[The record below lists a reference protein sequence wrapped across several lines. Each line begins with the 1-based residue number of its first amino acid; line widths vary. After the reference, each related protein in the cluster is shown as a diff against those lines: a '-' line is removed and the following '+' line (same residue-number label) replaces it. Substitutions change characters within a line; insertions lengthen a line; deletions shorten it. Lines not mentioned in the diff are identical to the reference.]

1 MYEKVNALDKRAIEE
16 LFLSEDILME
26 NAAMALE
33 RAVLQNASLGAK
45 VIILCGS
52 GDNGGD
58 GYALARRLAG
68 RFKTL
73 VFEMKPAKSPMCQLQ
88 KERAKKVG
96 VVIKTYEEKNEDL
109 ECDVLI
115 DCVVGSAF
123 KGELE
128 PFLDFESLSQ
138 KARFKIACD
147 IPSGI
152 DSKGRVD
159 KGAFK
164 ADTTI
169 SMGAIKSCLLSD
181 RAKDY
186 VGELKVGHLGV
197 FNRVYEI
204 PTDTFLLEK
213 SDLKLPLRDKKNAHK
228 GDYGHA
234 HVLLG
239 KHSGAGLLSALS
251 ALSFG
256 SGVVSIQALEG
267 EITSSNKPLEL
278 VFCENFPNFLSAFA
292 LGMGL
297 ESFPKDFNKWLE
309 LAPCVLDAGVFYHK
323 EVLQALEKEVV
334 LTPHPKEFLSL
345 LKLVG
350 INISMLELLDN
361 KLEIARD
368 FSQKYPKVVLLLKGA
383 NTLIAHQGRTFI
395 NTLGSVALAKAGSG
409 DVLAG
414 LILSLLS
421 QNYTPL
427 DAAINASLAHALAG
441 LEFKNNYALTPLD
454 LIEKIKRLQKDKN
467 GSFKALAAIAKH

>member
-1 MYEKVNALDKRAIEE
+1 MLSVYEKGNALDKRALEE
-16 LFLSEDILME
+16 WLLSEDVLME

-58 GYALARRLAG
+58 GYALARRLMG
-68 RFKTL
+68 RFKVL
-73 VFEMKPAKSPMCQLQ
+73 VFEMKLAKSPMCQLQ

-96 VVIKTYEEKNEDL
+96 VVIKAWEEKNEDL

-123 KGELE
+123 KGGLE

-159 KGAFK
+159 KRAFK

-181 RAKDY
+181 KAKDY
-186 VGELKVGHLGV
+186 IGELKVGHLGV
-197 FNRVYEI
+197 FNQIYEI

-239 KHSGAGLLSALS
+239 KHSGAGLLSAIS

-256 SGVVSIQALEG
+256 SGVVSIQALEC
-267 EITSSNKPLEL
+267 EITSNNKPLEL
-278 VFCENFPNFLSAFA
+278 VFCENFPNPLSAFA

-297 ESFPKDFNKWLE
+297 ENIPKDFKKWLE

-383 NTLIAHQGRTFI
+383 NTLIAHQGRVFI
-395 NTLGSVALAKAGSG
+395 NHLGSVALAKAGSG

-414 LILSLLS
+414 LIVSLLA
-421 QNYTPL
+421 QKYTPL

-454 LIEKIKRLQKDKN
+454 LIEKIKRL
-467 GSFKALAAIAKH
+467 

>member
-1 MYEKVNALDKRAIEE
+1 MLSVYEKVNALDKRALEE
-16 LFLSEDILME
+16 WLLSEDILME

-58 GYALARRLAG
+58 GYALARRLMG
-68 RFKTL
+68 RFRVL
-73 VFEMKPAKSPMCQLQ
+73 VFEMKLAKSPMCQLQ

-96 VVIKTYEEKNEDL
+96 VVIKAWEEKNEDL

-128 PFLDFESLSQ
+128 PSLNFESLSQ

-159 KGAFK
+159 KRAFK

-197 FNRVYEI
+197 FNQIYEI

-213 SDLKLPLRDKKNAHK
+213 SDLKLPLRDRKNAHK

-256 SGVVSIQALEG
+256 SGVVSVQALEC
-267 EITSSNKPLEL
+267 EITSNNKPLEL
-278 VFCENFPNFLSAFA
+278 VFCENFPKKLSAFA

-297 ESFPKDFNKWLE
+297 ENIPKDFKKWLG

-323 EVLQALEKEVV
+323 EILQALEKEAV

-345 LKLVG
+345 LKSVG

-395 NTLGSVALAKAGSG
+395 NNLGSVALAKAGSG

-414 LILSLLS
+414 LIVSLLS

-454 LIEKIKRLQKDKN
+454 LIEKIKRL
-467 GSFKALAAIAKH
+467 

>member
-1 MYEKVNALDKRAIEE
+1 MLSVYEKVNALDKRAIEE
-16 LFLSEDILME
+16 LFLSEDVLME

-33 RAVLQNASLGAK
+33 GAVLQNASLGAK

-58 GYALARRLAG
+58 GYALARRLVG

-73 VFEMKPAKSPMCQLQ
+73 VFEMKLAKSPMCQLQ
-88 KERAKKVG
+88 KERAKKAG
-96 VVIKTYEEKNEDL
+96 ATIKTYEENALNQDL

-115 DCVVGSAF
+115 DCVIGSHF
-123 KGELE
+123 KGKLE
-128 PFLDFESLSQ
+128 PFLNFESLSQ

-159 KGAFK
+159 KRAFK
-164 ADTTI
+164 ADMTI

-186 VGELKVGHLGV
+186 IGELEVGHLGV
-197 FNRVYEI
+197 FNPIYEI

-256 SGVVSIQALEG
+256 SGVVSVQALEC
-267 EITSSNKPLEL
+267 EITSNNKPLEL

-297 ESFPKDFNKWLE
+297 ENIPKDFKKWLE

-323 EVLQALEKEVV
+323 EVLQALEKEVI

-368 FSQKYPKVVLLLKGA
+368 FSQKYPNVVLLLKGA
-383 NTLIAHQGRTFI
+383 NTLIAHQGRIFI
-395 NTLGSVALAKAGSG
+395 NNLGSVALAKAGSG

-414 LILSLLS
+414 LIVSLLS

-427 DAAINASLAHALAG
+427 DAAINASLAHALAS

-454 LIEKIKRLQKDKN
+454 LIEKIKRL
-467 GSFKALAAIAKH
+467 

>member
-1 MYEKVNALDKRAIEE
+1 MLSVYEKVNALDKRAIEE
-16 LFLSEDILME
+16 LFLSEDVLME

-58 GYALARRLAG
+58 GYALARRLVG

-88 KERAKKVG
+88 KERAKKAG
-96 VVIKTYEEKNEDL
+96 VAIKTYEEKDKDL

-115 DCVVGSAF
+115 DCVVGSHF
-123 KGELE
+123 KGKLE
-128 PFLDFESLSQ
+128 PFLNFESLSQ
-138 KARFKIACD
+138 KAHFKIACD

-159 KGAFK
+159 KRAFK
-164 ADTTI
+164 AHMTI

-197 FNRVYEI
+197 FNQIYEI
-204 PTDTFLLEK
+204 PTETFLLEK

-234 HVLLG
+234 HILLG

-256 SGVVSIQALEG
+256 SGVVSVQALEC

-278 VFCENFPNFLSAFA
+278 VFCENFPNPLSAFA

-383 NTLIAHQGRTFI
+383 NTLIAHQGQVFI
-395 NTLGSVALAKAGSG
+395 NILGSVALAKAGSG

-427 DAAINASLAHALAG
+427 DAAINASLAHAMAS

-454 LIEKIKRLQKDKN
+454 LIEKIKRL
-467 GSFKALAAIAKH
+467 

>member
-1 MYEKVNALDKRAIEE
+1 MLSVYEKVDALDKRAIEE

-58 GYALARRLAG
+58 GYALARRLVG
-68 RFKTL
+68 RFRVL
-73 VFEMKPAKSPMCQLQ
+73 VFEMKLAKSPMCQLQ

-96 VVIKTYEEKNEDL
+96 VVIKAYEENALNQNL

-123 KGELE
+123 KGGLE
-128 PFLDFESLSQ
+128 PFLNFESLSQ

-159 KGAFK
+159 KRAFK

-197 FNRVYEI
+197 FNPIYEI

-213 SDLKLPLRDKKNAHK
+213 SDLKLPLRDRKNAHK

-256 SGVVSIQALEG
+256 SGVVSIQALEC
-267 EITSSNKPLEL
+267 EITSNNKPLEL
-278 VFCENFPNFLSAFA
+278 VFCENFPNLLSAFA

-297 ESFPKDFNKWLE
+297 ENIPKDFNKWLE

-323 EVLQALEKEVV
+323 EMLQALEKEVI

-427 DAAINASLAHALAG
+427 DAAINASLVHALAG

-454 LIEKIKRLQKDKN
+454 LIEKIKRL
-467 GSFKALAAIAKH
+467 

>member
-1 MYEKVNALDKRAIEE
+1 MLSVYEKVNALDKRAIEE
-16 LFLSEDILME
+16 WLLSEDILME

-33 RAVLQNASLGAK
+33 RAVLKNASLGAK

-58 GYALARRLAG
+58 GYALARRLVG

-73 VFEMKPAKSPMCQLQ
+73 VFEMKLAKSPMCQLQ

-96 VVIKTYEEKNEDL
+96 VAIKAWEEKNEDL
-109 ECDVLI
+109 ECDVLV

-128 PFLDFESLSQ
+128 PFLNFESLSQ

-159 KGAFK
+159 KRAFK

-197 FNRVYEI
+197 FNQVYEI
-204 PTDTFLLEK
+204 PTETFLLEK
-213 SDLKLPLRDKKNAHK
+213 SDLKLPLRDRKNAHK

-256 SGVVSIQALEG
+256 SGVVSVQALEC
-267 EITSSNKPLEL
+267 EITSNNKPLEL
-278 VFCENFPNFLSAFA
+278 VFCENFPKKLSAFA

-297 ESFPKDFNKWLE
+297 ENIPKDFKKWLG

-323 EVLQALEKEVV
+323 EILQALEKEVI

-395 NTLGSVALAKAGSG
+395 NNLGSVALAKAGSG

-414 LILSLLS
+414 LIVSLLS

-454 LIEKIKRLQKDKN
+454 LIEKIKRL
-467 GSFKALAAIAKH
+467 

>member
-1 MYEKVNALDKRAIEE
+1 MLSVYEKVNALDKRALEE
-16 LFLSEDILME
+16 WFLSEDILME

-73 VFEMKPAKSPMCQLQ
+73 VFEMKLAKSSMCQLQ

-96 VVIKTYEEKNEDL
+96 VVIKTWEEKNEDL

-159 KGAFK
+159 KRAFK

-197 FNRVYEI
+197 FNQTYEI

-213 SDLKLPLRDKKNAHK
+213 SDLKLPLRDRKNAHK

-256 SGVVSIQALEG
+256 SGVVSVQALEC

-278 VFCENFPNFLSAFA
+278 VFCENFPKKLSAFA

-297 ESFPKDFNKWLE
+297 ENIPKDFNRWLE

-323 EVLQALEKEVV
+323 EVLQALEKGVI

-345 LKLVG
+345 LKSVG

-395 NTLGSVALAKAGSG
+395 NNLGSVALAKAGSG

-414 LILSLLS
+414 LIVSLLS

-454 LIEKIKRLQKDKN
+454 LIEKIKRL
-467 GSFKALAAIAKH
+467 

>member
-1 MYEKVNALDKRAIEE
+1 MLSVYEKVNALDKRALEE
-16 LFLSEDILME
+16 FNLSEDILME

-73 VFEMKPAKSPMCQLQ
+73 VFEMKLAKSPMCQLQ

-96 VVIKTYEEKNEDL
+96 VVIKTWEEKNEDL

-115 DCVVGSAF
+115 DCVVGSNF

-128 PFLDFESLSQ
+128 PFLNFESLSQ

-159 KGAFK
+159 KRAFK
-164 ADTTI
+164 VHMTI

-186 VGELKVGHLGV
+186 IGELKVGHLGV
-197 FNRVYEI
+197 FNQIYEI

-234 HVLLG
+234 HILLG

-251 ALSFG
+251 ALNFG
-256 SGVVSIQALEG
+256 SGVVSVQALEC
-267 EITSSNKPLEL
+267 EITSNNKPLEL
-278 VFCENFPNFLSAFA
+278 VFCENFPNPLSAFA

-297 ESFPKDFNKWLE
+297 ESFPKDFNKWIE

-383 NTLIAHQGRTFI
+383 NTLIAHQGQVFI
-395 NTLGSVALAKAGSG
+395 NILGSVALAKAGSG

-427 DAAINASLAHALAG
+427 DAAINASLAHAIASLG
-441 LEFKNNYALTPLD
+441 FKNNYALTPLD
-454 LIEKIKRLQKDKN
+454 LIEKIKRL
-467 GSFKALAAIAKH
+467 

>member
-1 MYEKVNALDKRAIEE
+1 MLSVYEKVKALDKRALEE
-16 LFLSEDILME
+16 FNLSEDILME

-33 RAVLQNASLGAK
+33 RAVLQNDSLGAK

-96 VVIKTYEEKNEDL
+96 VVIKAWEEKNEDL

-115 DCVVGSAF
+115 DCVVGSNF

-128 PFLDFESLSQ
+128 PFLNFESLSQ

-159 KGAFK
+159 KRAFK
-164 ADTTI
+164 ADMTI

-186 VGELKVGHLGV
+186 IGELKVGHLGV
-197 FNRVYEI
+197 FNQIYEI

-234 HVLLG
+234 HILLG

-256 SGVVSIQALEG
+256 SGVVSVQALEC

-278 VFCENFPNFLSAFA
+278 VFCENFPNPLSSFA

-297 ESFPKDFNKWLE
+297 EGFPKDFNKWLE

-383 NTLIAHQGRTFI
+383 NTLIAHQGQVFI
-395 NTLGSVALAKAGSG
+395 NILGSVALAKAGSG

-421 QNYTPL
+421 QHYTLL
-427 DAAINASLAHALAG
+427 DAAINASLAHAIAS
-441 LEFKNNYALTPLD
+441 LELKNNYALTPLD
-454 LIEKIKRLQKDKN
+454 LIEKIKRL
-467 GSFKALAAIAKH
+467 

>member
-1 MYEKVNALDKRAIEE
+1 MLSVYEKVNALDKRAIGE

-96 VVIKTYEEKNEDL
+96 VVIKTWGEKNEDL

-115 DCVVGSAF
+115 DCVVGSNF

-128 PFLDFESLSQ
+128 PSLNFESLSQ

-164 ADTTI
+164 AHMTI

-186 VGELKVGHLGV
+186 IGELKVGHLGV
-197 FNRVYEI
+197 FNQIYEI

-234 HVLLG
+234 HILLG

-256 SGVVSIQALEG
+256 SGVVSVQALEC

-278 VFCENFPNFLSAFA
+278 VFCENFPNSLSAFA

-297 ESFPKDFNKWLE
+297 EGFPKDFNKWLE

-383 NTLIAHQGRTFI
+383 NTLIAHQGQILI
-395 NTLGSVALAKAGSG
+395 NILGSVALAKAGSG

-427 DAAINASLAHALAG
+427 DAAINASLAHALAS

-454 LIEKIKRLQKDKN
+454 LIEKIKRL
-467 GSFKALAAIAKH
+467 

>member
-1 MYEKVNALDKRAIEE
+1 MLSVYEKGNALDKRALEE

-68 RFKTL
+68 RFKVL
-73 VFEMKPAKSPMCQLQ
+73 VFEIKLAKSPMCQLQ

-96 VVIKTYEEKNEDL
+96 VVIKAWEEKNEDL

-159 KGAFK
+159 KRAFK
-164 ADTTI
+164 ADLTI

-181 RAKDY
+181 KAKDY
-186 VGELKVGHLGV
+186 IGELKVGHLGV
-197 FNRVYEI
+197 FNPIYEI

-213 SDLKLPLRDKKNAHK
+213 SDLKLPLRDRKNAHK

-256 SGVVSIQALEG
+256 SGVVSIQALEC
-267 EITSSNKPLEL
+267 EITSNNKPLEL
-278 VFCENFPNFLSAFA
+278 VFCENFPKKISAFA

-297 ESFPKDFNKWLE
+297 ENIPKDFKKWLE

-323 EVLQALEKEVV
+323 EVLQALEKEVI

-345 LKLVG
+345 LKSVG

-383 NTLIAHQGRTFI
+383 NTLIAHQGRIFI
-395 NTLGSVALAKAGSG
+395 NNLGSVALAKAGSG

-414 LILSLLS
+414 LIVSLLS

-441 LEFKNNYALTPLD
+441 LEFKNNYALVPLD
-454 LIEKIKRLQKDKN
+454 LIEKIKRL
-467 GSFKALAAIAKH
+467 

>member
-1 MYEKVNALDKRAIEE
+1 MLSAYEKVDALDKRAIEE

-68 RFKTL
+68 RFRVL
-73 VFEMKPAKSPMCQLQ
+73 VFEMKLAKSPMCQLQ

-96 VVIKTYEEKNEDL
+96 VVIKAWEEKNEDL

-123 KGELE
+123 KGGLE

-159 KGAFK
+159 KGAFR
-164 ADTTI
+164 ADATI

-197 FNRVYEI
+197 FNQIYEI

-213 SDLKLPLRDKKNAHK
+213 SDLKLPLRDRKNAHK

-256 SGVVSIQALEG
+256 SGVVSVQALEC

-278 VFCENFPNFLSAFA
+278 VFCENFPKKLSAFA

-297 ESFPKDFNKWLE
+297 ENIPKDFKKWLG

-323 EVLQALEKEVV
+323 EVLQALEKEVI

-345 LKLVG
+345 LKSVG

-395 NTLGSVALAKAGSG
+395 NNLGSVALAKAGSG

-414 LILSLLS
+414 LIVSLLS

-454 LIEKIKRLQKDKN
+454 LIEKIKRL
-467 GSFKALAAIAKH
+467 

>member
-1 MYEKVNALDKRAIEE
+1 MLSVYEKVNALDKRAIEE

-33 RAVLQNASLGAK
+33 RAVLQNASLDAK

-58 GYALARRLAG
+58 GYALARRLVG

-73 VFEMKPAKSPMCQLQ
+73 VFEMKLAKSPMCQLQ
-88 KERAKKVG
+88 KERAKKAG
-96 VVIKTYEEKNEDL
+96 VTIKTYEENALNQNL
-109 ECDVLI
+109 ECDVLV

-128 PFLDFESLSQ
+128 PFLNFESLSQ

-164 ADTTI
+164 ADMTI

-186 VGELKVGHLGV
+186 VGELEVGHLGV
-197 FNRVYEI
+197 FHQVYEI

-213 SDLKLPLRDKKNAHK
+213 SDLKLPLRDRKNAHK

-239 KHSGAGLLSALS
+239 KHSGAGLLSAIS

-256 SGVVSIQALEG
+256 SGVVSVQALEC
-267 EITSSNKPLEL
+267 EITSNNKPLEL
-278 VFCENFPNFLSAFA
+278 VFCENFPKKLSAFA

-297 ESFPKDFNKWLE
+297 ENIPKDFNKWLG

-345 LKLVG
+345 LKSVG

-427 DAAINASLAHALAG
+427 DAAINASLAHTLAG

-454 LIEKIKRLQKDKN
+454 LIEKIKRL
-467 GSFKALAAIAKH
+467 

>member
-1 MYEKVNALDKRAIEE
+1 MLSVYEKVNALDKRALEE
-16 LFLSEDILME
+16 FNLSEDILME

-33 RAVLQNASLGAK
+33 KAVLQNASLGAK

-58 GYALARRLAG
+58 GYALARRLVG

-96 VVIKTYEEKNEDL
+96 VVIKAWEEKNEDL
-109 ECDVLI
+109 ECDALI
-115 DCVVGSAF
+115 DCVIGSDF
-123 KGELE
+123 KGALE
-128 PFLDFESLSQ
+128 PFLNFESLSQ

-164 ADTTI
+164 ADLTI

-186 VGELKVGHLGV
+186 IGELKVGHLGV
-197 FNRVYEI
+197 FNPIYEI

-234 HVLLG
+234 HILLG

-256 SGVVSIQALEG
+256 SGVVSVQALEC
-267 EITSSNKPLEL
+267 EITSNNKPLEL

-297 ESFPKDFNKWLE
+297 ENIPKDFNKWLE

-323 EVLQALEKEVV
+323 EVLQALEKEVI

-345 LKLVG
+345 LKSVG

-383 NTLIAHQGRTFI
+383 NTLIAHQGRVFI
-395 NTLGSVALAKAGSG
+395 NNLGSVALAKAGSG

-454 LIEKIKRLQKDKN
+454 LIEKIKRL
-467 GSFKALAAIAKH
+467 

>member
-1 MYEKVNALDKRAIEE
+1 MLSVYEKVDALDKRAIEE
-16 LFLSEDILME
+16 LFLSEDVLME

-58 GYALARRLAG
+58 GYALARRLMG

-73 VFEMKPAKSPMCQLQ
+73 VFEMKLAKSPMCRLQ
-88 KERAKKVG
+88 KERAKKAG
-96 VVIKTYEEKNEDL
+96 VVIKAYEENALNQNL

-115 DCVVGSAF
+115 DCVIGSHF
-123 KGELE
+123 KGGLE
-128 PFLDFESLSQ
+128 PFLNFESLSQ

-164 ADTTI
+164 ADLTI

-197 FNRVYEI
+197 FNPIYEI

-213 SDLKLPLRDKKNAHK
+213 SDLKLPLRDRKNAHK

-234 HVLLG
+234 HILLG
-239 KHSGAGLLSALS
+239 KHSGAGLLSAIS

-256 SGVVSIQALEG
+256 SGVVSVQALEC
-267 EITSSNKPLEL
+267 EITSNNKPLEL
-278 VFCENFPNFLSAFA
+278 VFCENFPKKLNAFA

-297 ESFPKDFNKWLE
+297 ENIPKDFNEWLE

-323 EVLQALEKEVV
+323 EVLQALEKEAV

-368 FSQKYPKVVLLLKGA
+368 FSQKYPNVVLLLKGA

-395 NTLGSVALAKAGSG
+395 NILGSVALAKAGSG

-454 LIEKIKRLQKDKN
+454 LIEKIKRL
-467 GSFKALAAIAKH
+467 

>member
-1 MYEKVNALDKRAIEE
+1 MLSVYEKVDALDKRAIEE
-16 LFLSEDILME
+16 WLLSEDILME

-58 GYALARRLAG
+58 GYALARRLMG

-73 VFEMKPAKSPMCQLQ
+73 VFEMKLAKSPMCQLQ

-96 VVIKTYEEKNEDL
+96 VVIKTWEDNHKDL

-123 KGELE
+123 KGGLE

-159 KGAFK
+159 KRAFK

-181 RAKDY
+181 KAKDY

-197 FNRVYEI
+197 FNPIYEI

-228 GDYGHA
+228 GDYGHV

-256 SGVVSIQALEG
+256 SGVVSVQALEC
-267 EITSSNKPLEL
+267 EITSNNKPLEL
-278 VFCENFPNFLSAFA
+278 VFCENFPNLLSAFA

-297 ESFPKDFNKWLE
+297 ENIPKDFNKWLE

-383 NTLIAHQGRTFI
+383 NTLIAHQGRVFI
-395 NTLGSVALAKAGSG
+395 NNLGSVALAKAGSG

-414 LILSLLS
+414 LIVSLLS

-454 LIEKIKRLQKDKN
+454 LIEKIKRL
-467 GSFKALAAIAKH
+467 

>member
-1 MYEKVNALDKRAIEE
+1 MLSVYEKVDALDKRALEE
-16 LFLSEDILME
+16 WLLSEDILME

-33 RAVLQNASLGAK
+33 RAVLKNASLGAK

-58 GYALARRLAG
+58 GYALARRLIG
-68 RFKTL
+68 RFRVL
-73 VFEMKPAKSPMCQLQ
+73 VFEMKLAKSPMCQLQ

-96 VVIKTYEEKNEDL
+96 VVIKTWEDNHEYL
-109 ECDVLI
+109 ECDVLV

-159 KGAFK
+159 KRAFK
-164 ADTTI
+164 ADMTI
-169 SMGAIKSCLLSD
+169 SMGTIKSCLLSD

-197 FNRVYEI
+197 FNPIYEI

-239 KHSGAGLLSALS
+239 KHSGAGLLSAIS

-256 SGVVSIQALEG
+256 SGVVSVQALEC
-267 EITSSNKPLEL
+267 EITSNNKPLEL
-278 VFCENFPNFLSAFA
+278 VFCENFPNPLSAFA

-297 ESFPKDFNKWLE
+297 ENIPKDFNRWLE

-323 EVLQALEKEVV
+323 EVLQALEKEVI

-383 NTLIAHQGRTFI
+383 NTLIAHQGRIFI

-414 LILSLLS
+414 LIVSLLS

-454 LIEKIKRLQKDKN
+454 LIEKIKRL
-467 GSFKALAAIAKH
+467 

>member
-1 MYEKVNALDKRAIEE
+1 MLSVYEKVKALDKRALEK
-16 LFLSEDILME
+16 FNLSEDILME

-58 GYALARRLAG
+58 GYALARRLVG

-96 VVIKTYEEKNEDL
+96 VVIKAWEEKNEDL

-115 DCVVGSAF
+115 DCVVGSNF

-128 PFLDFESLSQ
+128 PFLNFESLSQ

-164 ADTTI
+164 AHMTI
-169 SMGAIKSCLLSD
+169 SMGVIKSCLLSD

-186 VGELKVGHLGV
+186 IGELKVGHLGV
-197 FNRVYEI
+197 FNQIYEI

-234 HVLLG
+234 HILLG

-256 SGVVSIQALEG
+256 SGVVSVQALEC

-278 VFCENFPNFLSAFA
+278 VFCENFPNPLSAFA

-297 ESFPKDFNKWLE
+297 EGFPKGFNKWLE

-383 NTLIAHQGRTFI
+383 NTLIAHQGQVFI
-395 NTLGSVALAKAGSG
+395 NILGSVALAKAGSG

-427 DAAINASLAHALAG
+427 DAAINASLVHAMAS

-454 LIEKIKRLQKDKN
+454 LIEKIKRL
-467 GSFKALAAIAKH
+467 

>member
-1 MYEKVNALDKRAIEE
+1 MLSVYEKVNALDKRALEK
-16 LFLSEDILME
+16 FNLSEDILME

-58 GYALARRLAG
+58 GYALARRLVG
-68 RFKTL
+68 HFKTL

-96 VVIKTYEEKNEDL
+96 VVIKAWEEKNEDL
-109 ECDVLI
+109 ECDALI
-115 DCVVGSAF
+115 DCVVGSNF

-128 PFLDFESLSQ
+128 PFLNFESLSQ
-138 KARFKIACD
+138 KACFKIACD

-164 ADTTI
+164 AHMTI

-197 FNRVYEI
+197 FNQIYEI

-234 HVLLG
+234 HILLG

-251 ALSFG
+251 ALNFG
-256 SGVVSIQALEG
+256 SGVVSVQALEC

-278 VFCENFPNFLSAFA
+278 VFCENFPNPLSAFA

-297 ESFPKDFNKWLE
+297 EGFPKDFNKWLE

-368 FSQKYPKVVLLLKGA
+368 FSQKHPKVVLLLKGA
-383 NTLIAHQGRTFI
+383 NTLIAHQGQVFI
-395 NTLGSVALAKAGSG
+395 NILGSVALAKAGSG

-427 DAAINASLAHALAG
+427 DAAINASLAHALAS

-454 LIEKIKRLQKDKN
+454 LIEKIKRL
-467 GSFKALAAIAKH
+467 

>member
-1 MYEKVNALDKRAIEE
+1 MLSVYEKVNALDKRAIEE

-58 GYALARRLAG
+58 GYALARRLVG
-68 RFKTL
+68 CFKTL
-73 VFEMKPAKSPMCQLQ
+73 VFEMKRAKSPMCQLQ
-88 KERAKKVG
+88 KERAKKAG
-96 VVIKTYEEKNEDL
+96 VVIKTYKENALNQNL

-115 DCVVGSAF
+115 DCVIGSHF
-123 KGELE
+123 KGKLE
-128 PFLDFESLSQ
+128 PFLNFESLSQ

-164 ADTTI
+164 ADLTI
-169 SMGAIKSCLLSD
+169 SMGAVKSCLLSD

-186 VGELKVGHLGV
+186 IGELKVGHLGV
-197 FNRVYEI
+197 FNQTYEI

-234 HVLLG
+234 HILLG

-256 SGVVSIQALEG
+256 SGVVSVQALEC
-267 EITSSNKPLEL
+267 EITSNNKPLEL

-297 ESFPKDFNKWLE
+297 ENIPKDFNKWLE

-323 EVLQALEKEVV
+323 EVLQALEKEAV

-383 NTLIAHQGRTFI
+383 NTLIAHQGQVFI
-395 NTLGSVALAKAGSG
+395 NILGSVALAKAGSG

-427 DAAINASLAHALAG
+427 DAAINASLAHALAS

-454 LIEKIKRLQKDKN
+454 LIEKIKRL
-467 GSFKALAAIAKH
+467 

>member
-1 MYEKVNALDKRAIEE
+1 MYEKVNALDKRVLEE
-16 LFLSEDILME
+16 WLLSEDILME

-58 GYALARRLAG
+58 GYALARRLTG
-68 RFKTL
+68 RFKVL
-73 VFEMKPAKSPMCQLQ
+73 VFEMKLAKSPMCQLQ

-96 VVIKTYEEKNEDL
+96 VVIKAWEDNHKDL

-159 KGAFK
+159 KRAFK
-164 ADTTI
+164 ADMTI

-181 RAKDY
+181 KAKDY
-186 VGELKVGHLGV
+186 IGELKVGHLGV
-197 FNRVYEI
+197 FNQIYEI

-213 SDLKLPLRDKKNAHK
+213 SDLKLPLRDRKNAHK

-256 SGVVSIQALEG
+256 SGVVSIQALEC
-267 EITSSNKPLEL
+267 EITSNNKPLEL
-278 VFCENFPNFLSAFA
+278 VFCENFPKKLSAFA

-297 ESFPKDFNKWLE
+297 EGLPKDFKKWLG

-323 EVLQALEKEVV
+323 EVLQALEKEVI

-345 LKLVG
+345 LKSVG

-383 NTLIAHQGRTFI
+383 NTLIAHQGRVFI
-395 NTLGSVALAKAGSG
+395 NNLGSVALAKAGSG

-414 LILSLLS
+414 LIVSLLA
-421 QNYTPL
+421 QKYTPL

-441 LEFKNNYALTPLD
+441 LESKNNYALTPLD
-454 LIEKIKRLQKDKN
+454 LIEKIKRL
-467 GSFKALAAIAKH
+467 

>member
-1 MYEKVNALDKRAIEE
+1 MLSVYEKVNALDKRALEE
-16 LFLSEDILME
+16 WLLSEDVLME

-33 RAVLQNASLGAK
+33 RAVLKNASLGAK

-58 GYALARRLAG
+58 GYALARRLVG

-73 VFEMKPAKSPMCQLQ
+73 VFEMKLAKSPMCQLQ
-88 KERAKKVG
+88 KERAEKVG
-96 VVIKTYEEKNEDL
+96 VVIKAWEEKNEYL

-159 KGAFK
+159 KRAFK

-186 VGELKVGHLGV
+186 IGELKVGHLGV
-197 FNRVYEI
+197 FNQIYEI

-213 SDLKLPLRDKKNAHK
+213 SDLKLPLRDRKNAHK

-239 KHSGAGLLSALS
+239 KHSGAGLLSAIS

-256 SGVVSIQALEG
+256 SGVVSVQALEC

-278 VFCENFPNFLSAFA
+278 VFCENFPKKLSAFA

-297 ESFPKDFNKWLE
+297 EGLPKDFKKWLG

-345 LKLVG
+345 LELVG

-383 NTLIAHQGRTFI
+383 NTLIAHQGRVFI
-395 NTLGSVALAKAGSG
+395 NNLGSVALAKAGSG

-414 LILSLLS
+414 LIVSLLS

-427 DAAINASLAHALAG
+427 DAAINASLAHAIAG

-454 LIEKIKRLQKDKN
+454 LIEKIKRL
-467 GSFKALAAIAKH
+467 

>member
-1 MYEKVNALDKRAIEE
+1 MLSVYEKVNALDKRALEK
-16 LFLSEDILME
+16 FNLSEDILME

-96 VVIKTYEEKNEDL
+96 VAIKAWEEKIKDL
-109 ECDVLI
+109 ECDALI
-115 DCVVGSAF
+115 DCVVGSNF

-128 PFLDFESLSQ
+128 PFLNFESLSQ

-152 DSKGRVD
+152 NSKGRVD
-159 KGAFK
+159 KRAFK
-164 ADTTI
+164 ADMTI

-186 VGELKVGHLGV
+186 IGELKVGHLGV
-197 FNRVYEI
+197 FNQTYEI

-234 HVLLG
+234 HILLG

-251 ALSFG
+251 ALNFG
-256 SGVVSIQALEG
+256 SGVVSVQALEC

-278 VFCENFPNFLSAFA
+278 VFCENFPNPLSAFA

-297 ESFPKDFNKWLE
+297 ENIPKDFNKWLE

-383 NTLIAHQGRTFI
+383 NTLIAHQGQVFI
-395 NTLGSVALAKAGSG
+395 NILGSVALAKAGSG

-421 QNYTPL
+421 QHYTPL
-427 DAAINASLAHALAG
+427 DAAINASLAHALAS
-441 LEFKNNYALTPLD
+441 LEFKNNYALAPLD
-454 LIEKIKRLQKDKN
+454 LIEKIKRL
-467 GSFKALAAIAKH
+467 

>member
-1 MYEKVNALDKRAIEE
+1 MLSVYEKVNALDKRAIEE

-58 GYALARRLAG
+58 GYALARRLMG

-73 VFEMKPAKSPMCQLQ
+73 VFEMKLAKSPMCQLQ

-96 VVIKTYEEKNEDL
+96 VVIKAWEEKNEDL

-123 KGELE
+123 KGGLE

-159 KGAFK
+159 KRAFK
-164 ADTTI
+164 ADMTI

-197 FNRVYEI
+197 FNQIYEI

-213 SDLKLPLRDKKNAHK
+213 SDLKLPLRDRKNAHK

-256 SGVVSIQALEG
+256 SGVVSVQALEC
-267 EITSSNKPLEL
+267 EITSNNKPLEL

-297 ESFPKDFNKWLE
+297 ENIPKDFKKWLE

-383 NTLIAHQGRTFI
+383 NTLIAHQGRIFI

-427 DAAINASLAHALAG
+427 DAAINASLAHALAS

-454 LIEKIKRLQKDKN
+454 LIEKIKRL
-467 GSFKALAAIAKH
+467 

>member
-33 RAVLQNASLGAK
+33 RAVLQNASLGDK

-58 GYALARRLAG
+58 GYALARRLVG

-73 VFEMKPAKSPMCQLQ
+73 VFEMKLAKSPMCQLQ

-96 VVIKTYEEKNEDL
+96 VVIKTWEEKNEDL
-109 ECDVLI
+109 ECDVLV

-128 PFLDFESLSQ
+128 PFLNFESLSQ

-159 KGAFK
+159 KRAFK

-186 VGELKVGHLGV
+186 VGELKVGYLGV
-197 FNRVYEI
+197 FNQTYEI
-204 PTDTFLLEK
+204 PTETFLLEK

-256 SGVVSIQALEG
+256 SGVVSVQALEC
-267 EITSSNKPLEL
+267 EITSNNKPLEL
-278 VFCENFPNFLSAFA
+278 VFCENFPNLLSAFA

-297 ESFPKDFNKWLE
+297 ENIPKDFNKWLE

-323 EVLQALEKEVV
+323 EILQALEKEVI

-414 LILSLLS
+414 LIVSLLS

-454 LIEKIKRLQKDKN
+454 LIEKIKRL
-467 GSFKALAAIAKH
+467 

>member
-1 MYEKVNALDKRAIEE
+1 MLSVYEKGNALDKRALEE
-16 LFLSEDILME
+16 WLLSEDILME

-45 VIILCGS
+45 VIILCGG

-58 GYALARRLAG
+58 GYALARRLMG
-68 RFKTL
+68 RFRVL
-73 VFEMKPAKSPMCQLQ
+73 VFEMKLAKSPMCQLQ

-96 VVIKTYEEKNEDL
+96 VVIKTWEEKNEDL

-115 DCVVGSAF
+115 DCVVGSNF

-128 PFLDFESLSQ
+128 PFLNFESLSQ

-159 KGAFK
+159 KRAFK
-164 ADTTI
+164 ADMTI

-197 FNRVYEI
+197 FHPIYEI

-256 SGVVSIQALEG
+256 SGVVSVQALEC
-267 EITSSNKPLEL
+267 EITSNNKPLEL
-278 VFCENFPNFLSAFA
+278 VFCENFPKKLSAFA

-297 ESFPKDFNKWLE
+297 ENIPKDFNEWLE

-323 EVLQALEKEVV
+323 EVLQALEKEVI

-345 LKLVG
+345 LKSVG

-383 NTLIAHQGRTFI
+383 NTLIAHQGRVFI
-395 NTLGSVALAKAGSG
+395 NNLGSVALAKAGSG

-414 LILSLLS
+414 LIVSLLA

-441 LEFKNNYALTPLD
+441 LEFKNHYALTPLD
-454 LIEKIKRLQKDKN
+454 LIEKIKRL
-467 GSFKALAAIAKH
+467 

>member
-1 MYEKVNALDKRAIEE
+1 MLSVYEKVNALDKRAIEE
-16 LFLSEDILME
+16 WFLSEDVLME

-58 GYALARRLAG
+58 GYALARRLVG

-73 VFEMKPAKSPMCQLQ
+73 VFEMKRAKSPMCQLQ

-96 VVIKTYEEKNEDL
+96 VVIKTWEEKNEDL

-123 KGELE
+123 KGGLD
-128 PFLDFESLSQ
+128 PFLNFESLSQ

-159 KGAFK
+159 KRAFK
-164 ADTTI
+164 ADMTI

-186 VGELKVGHLGV
+186 IGELKVGHLGV
-197 FNRVYEI
+197 FNQTYEI

-256 SGVVSIQALEG
+256 SGVVSVQALEC
-267 EITSSNKPLEL
+267 EITSNNKPLEL

-297 ESFPKDFNKWLE
+297 ENIPKDFNKWLE

-323 EVLQALEKEVV
+323 EVLQALEKEVI

-383 NTLIAHQGRTFI
+383 NTLIAHQGRIFI

-454 LIEKIKRLQKDKN
+454 LIEKIKRL
-467 GSFKALAAIAKH
+467 

>member
-1 MYEKVNALDKRAIEE
+1 MLSVYEKVNALDKRALEK
-16 LFLSEDILME
+16 FNLSEDILME

-33 RAVLQNASLGAK
+33 KAVLQNASLGAK

-58 GYALARRLAG
+58 GYALARRLVG
-68 RFKTL
+68 HFKTL

-96 VVIKTYEEKNEDL
+96 VVIKTWEEKNEDL

-115 DCVVGSAF
+115 DCVVGSNF
-123 KGELE
+123 KSELE
-128 PFLDFESLSQ
+128 PFLNFESLSQ

-152 DSKGRVD
+152 DSKGMVD

-164 ADTTI
+164 ADMTI

-186 VGELKVGHLGV
+186 IGELKVGHLGV
-197 FNRVYEI
+197 FNQIYEI

-228 GDYGHA
+228 GNYGHA
-234 HVLLG
+234 HILLG

-251 ALSFG
+251 ALNFG
-256 SGVVSIQALEG
+256 SGVVSVQALEC

-278 VFCENFPNFLSAFA
+278 VFCENFPNPLSAFA

-297 ESFPKDFNKWLE
+297 EGFPKDFNKWLE

-323 EVLQALEKEVV
+323 EILQALDKEVV

-383 NTLIAHQGRTFI
+383 NTLIAHQGQVFI
-395 NTLGSVALAKAGSG
+395 NILGSVALAKAGSG

-427 DAAINASLAHALAG
+427 DAAINASLAHAIAS

-454 LIEKIKRLQKDKN
+454 LIEKIKRL
-467 GSFKALAAIAKH
+467 

>member
-1 MYEKVNALDKRAIEE
+1 MLSVYEKVNALDKRALEE

-58 GYALARRLAG
+58 GYALARRLVG

-73 VFEMKPAKSPMCQLQ
+73 VFEMKLAKSPMCQLQ

-96 VVIKTYEEKNEDL
+96 VVIKTWEDNHKDL

-123 KGELE
+123 KGGLE

-159 KGAFK
+159 KRAFK

-181 RAKDY
+181 KAKDY

-197 FNRVYEI
+197 FNQIYEI
-204 PTDTFLLEK
+204 PTDIFLLEK

-239 KHSGAGLLSALS
+239 KHSGAGLLSAIS

-256 SGVVSIQALEG
+256 SGVVSVQALEC
-267 EITSSNKPLEL
+267 EITSNNKPLEL
-278 VFCENFPNFLSAFA
+278 VFCENFPNPLSAFA

-297 ESFPKDFNKWLE
+297 ENIPKDFNKWLG

-323 EVLQALEKEVV
+323 EVLQALEKEVI

-383 NTLIAHQGRTFI
+383 NTLIAHQGRVFI
-395 NTLGSVALAKAGSG
+395 NNLGSVALAKAGSG

-421 QNYTPL
+421 QSYTPL
-427 DAAINASLAHALAG
+427 DAAINASLAHALAS

-454 LIEKIKRLQKDKN
+454 LIEKIKL
-467 GSFKALAAIAKH
+467 L

>member
-1 MYEKVNALDKRAIEE
+1 MLSVYEKVNALDKKALEE
-16 LFLSEDILME
+16 WLLSEDILME

-58 GYALARRLAG
+58 GYALARRLVG
-68 RFKTL
+68 RFKVL
-73 VFEMKPAKSPMCQLQ
+73 VFEMKLAKSPMCQLQ

-96 VVIKTYEEKNEDL
+96 VAIKAWEEKNKDL

-128 PFLDFESLSQ
+128 PFLNFESLSQ

-159 KGAFK
+159 KRAFK

-197 FNRVYEI
+197 FHQIYEI

-213 SDLKLPLRDKKNAHK
+213 SDLKLPLRDRKNAHK

-256 SGVVSIQALEG
+256 SGVVSVQALEC
-267 EITSSNKPLEL
+267 EITSNNKPLEL
-278 VFCENFPNFLSAFA
+278 VFCENFPKKLSAFA

-297 ESFPKDFNKWLE
+297 ENIPKDFKKWLE

-323 EVLQALEKEVV
+323 EVLQALEKEVI

-345 LKLVG
+345 LKSVG
-350 INISMLELLDN
+350 FNISMLELLDN

-383 NTLIAHQGRTFI
+383 NTLIAHQGRVFI
-395 NTLGSVALAKAGSG
+395 NNLGSVALAKAGSG

-414 LILSLLS
+414 LIVSLLS

-454 LIEKIKRLQKDKN
+454 LIEKIKRL
-467 GSFKALAAIAKH
+467 

>member
-1 MYEKVNALDKRAIEE
+1 MLSVYEKVNALDKRALEK
-16 LFLSEDILME
+16 FNLSEDILME

-96 VVIKTYEEKNEDL
+96 VVIKAWEEKNEDL

-115 DCVVGSAF
+115 DCVVGSNF

-128 PFLDFESLSQ
+128 PFLNFESLSQ
-138 KARFKIACD
+138 KAHFKIACD

-164 ADTTI
+164 ADLTI

-186 VGELKVGHLGV
+186 IGELKVGHLGV
-197 FNRVYEI
+197 FHQIYEI
-204 PTDTFLLEK
+204 PTNTFLLEK
-213 SDLKLPLRDKKNAHK
+213 SDLKLPLRDRKNAHK

-256 SGVVSIQALEG
+256 SGVVSIQALEC
-267 EITSSNKPLEL
+267 EITSNNKPLEL

-297 ESFPKDFNKWLE
+297 ENIPKDFNKWLG

-323 EVLQALEKEVV
+323 EVLQALEKEVI

-383 NTLIAHQGRTFI
+383 NTLIAHQGQVFI
-395 NTLGSVALAKAGSG
+395 NILGSVALAKAGSG

-421 QNYTPL
+421 QHYTPL
-427 DAAINASLAHALAG
+427 DAAINASLAHAIAS

-454 LIEKIKRLQKDKN
+454 LIEKIKRL
-467 GSFKALAAIAKH
+467 

>member
-1 MYEKVNALDKRAIEE
+1 MLSVYEKVDALDKRALEE

-58 GYALARRLAG
+58 GYALARRLVG

-73 VFEMKPAKSPMCQLQ
+73 VFEMKLAKSPMCQLQ
-88 KERAKKVG
+88 KERAKKAG
-96 VVIKTYEEKNEDL
+96 VTIKTYEENALNQNL

-115 DCVVGSAF
+115 DCVIGSAF

-128 PFLDFESLSQ
+128 PFLNFESLSQ

-159 KGAFK
+159 KRAFK
-164 ADTTI
+164 ADMTI

-197 FNRVYEI
+197 FNPIYEI
-204 PTDTFLLEK
+204 PTETFLLEK
-213 SDLKLPLRDKKNAHK
+213 SDLKLPLRDRKNAHK

-256 SGVVSIQALEG
+256 SGVVSIQALEC
-267 EITSSNKPLEL
+267 EITSNNKPLEL

-297 ESFPKDFNKWLE
+297 ENIPKDFKKWLG

-323 EVLQALEKEVV
+323 EVLQALEKEAV

-383 NTLIAHQGRTFI
+383 NTLIAHQGRVFI
-395 NTLGSVALAKAGSG
+395 NNLGSVALAKAGSG

-414 LILSLLS
+414 LIVSLLS

-427 DAAINASLAHALAG
+427 DAAINASLVHALAS

-454 LIEKIKRLQKDKN
+454 LIEKIKRL
-467 GSFKALAAIAKH
+467 

>member
-1 MYEKVNALDKRAIEE
+1 MLSVYEKGNALDKRALEE
-16 LFLSEDILME
+16 WLLSEDILME

-58 GYALARRLAG
+58 GYALARRLMG
-68 RFKTL
+68 RFKVL
-73 VFEMKPAKSPMCQLQ
+73 VFEMKLAKSPMCQLQ

-96 VVIKTYEEKNEDL
+96 VVIKTWEDNHKDL

-159 KGAFK
+159 KRAFK
-164 ADTTI
+164 ADMTI

-181 RAKDY
+181 KAKDY
-186 VGELKVGHLGV
+186 IGELKVGHLGV
-197 FNRVYEI
+197 FNQIYEI

-213 SDLKLPLRDKKNAHK
+213 SDLKLPLRDRKNAHK

-256 SGVVSIQALEG
+256 SGVVSIQALEC
-267 EITSSNKPLEL
+267 EITSNNKSLEL
-278 VFCENFPNFLSAFA
+278 VFCENFPKKLSAFA

-297 ESFPKDFNKWLE
+297 ENIPKDFKKWLG

-323 EVLQALEKEVV
+323 EALQALEKEVI

-345 LKLVG
+345 LKSVG

-383 NTLIAHQGRTFI
+383 NTLIAHQGRVFI
-395 NTLGSVALAKAGSG
+395 NNLGSVALAKAGSG

-427 DAAINASLAHALAG
+427 DAAINASLVHALAG

-454 LIEKIKRLQKDKN
+454 LIEKIKRL
-467 GSFKALAAIAKH
+467 

>member
-1 MYEKVNALDKRAIEE
+1 MLSVYEKVNALDKRAIEE

-58 GYALARRLAG
+58 GYALARRLVG

-96 VVIKTYEEKNEDL
+96 VVIKAWEEKNEDL

-123 KGELE
+123 KGGLE

-159 KGAFK
+159 KRAFK

-181 RAKDY
+181 KAKDY

-197 FNRVYEI
+197 FNQIYEI
-204 PTDTFLLEK
+204 PTETFLLEK
-213 SDLKLPLRDKKNAHK
+213 SDLKLPLRDRKNAHK
-228 GDYGHA
+228 GDYGHV
-234 HVLLG
+234 HILLG

-256 SGVVSIQALEG
+256 SGVVSVQALECG
-267 EITSSNKPLEL
+267 ITSNNKPLEL
-278 VFCENFPNFLSAFA
+278 VFCENFPSPLSAFA

-297 ESFPKDFNKWLE
+297 ENIPKDFKKWLG

-323 EVLQALEKEVV
+323 EVLQALEKEVI

-383 NTLIAHQGRTFI
+383 NTLIAHQGRVFI
-395 NTLGSVALAKAGSG
+395 NNLGSVALAKAGSG

-421 QNYTPL
+421 QDYTPL
-427 DAAINASLAHALAG
+427 DAAINASLAHALAS

-454 LIEKIKRLQKDKN
+454 LIEKIKRL
-467 GSFKALAAIAKH
+467 

>member
-1 MYEKVNALDKRAIEE
+1 MLSVYEKVNALDKRALEK
-16 LFLSEDILME
+16 FNLSEDILME

-96 VVIKTYEEKNEDL
+96 VVIKAWEEKNEDL

-115 DCVVGSAF
+115 DCVIGSNF

-128 PFLDFESLSQ
+128 PFLNFESLSQ
-138 KARFKIACD
+138 KACFKIACD

-164 ADTTI
+164 AHMTI

-186 VGELKVGHLGV
+186 IGELKVGHLGV
-197 FNRVYEI
+197 FNQIYEI

-234 HVLLG
+234 HILLG

-256 SGVVSIQALEG
+256 SGVVSVQALEC
-267 EITSSNKPLEL
+267 EITSNNKPLEL
-278 VFCENFPNFLSAFA
+278 VFCENFPNLLSAFA

-297 ESFPKDFNKWLE
+297 ENIPKDFNKWLE

-323 EVLQALEKEVV
+323 EVLQALEKEVI

-414 LILSLLS
+414 LIVSLLS

-454 LIEKIKRLQKDKN
+454 LIEKIKRL
-467 GSFKALAAIAKH
+467 

>member
-1 MYEKVNALDKRAIEE
+1 MLSVYEKVNALDKRALEE
-16 LFLSEDILME
+16 FNLSEDILME

-33 RAVLQNASLGAK
+33 KAVLQNASLGAK

-58 GYALARRLAG
+58 GYALARRLIG
-68 RFKTL
+68 RFRVL
-73 VFEMKPAKSPMCQLQ
+73 VFEMKLAKSPVCQLQ

-96 VVIKTYEEKNEDL
+96 VVIKAWEEKNEDL
-109 ECDVLI
+109 ECDVLV

-159 KGAFK
+159 KRAFK

-197 FNRVYEI
+197 FNPIYEI

-213 SDLKLPLRDKKNAHK
+213 SDLKLPLRDRKNAHK

-256 SGVVSIQALEG
+256 SGVVSVQALEC

-278 VFCENFPNFLSAFA
+278 VFCENFPNPLSAFA

-297 ESFPKDFNKWLE
+297 ENIPKDFNKWLE

-323 EVLQALEKEVV
+323 EVLQALEKEVI

-383 NTLIAHQGRTFI
+383 NTLIAHQGRVFI
-395 NTLGSVALAKAGSG
+395 NILGSVALAKAGSG

-414 LILSLLS
+414 LIVSLLS

-454 LIEKIKRLQKDKN
+454 LIEKIKRL
-467 GSFKALAAIAKH
+467 

>member
-1 MYEKVNALDKRAIEE
+1 MYEKVDALDKRAIEE
-16 LFLSEDILME
+16 LFLSEDVLME

-33 RAVLQNASLGAK
+33 KAVLKNASLGTK

-58 GYALARRLAG
+58 GYALARRLVG
-68 RFKTL
+68 RFRVL
-73 VFEMKPAKSPMCQLQ
+73 VFEMKLAKSPMCQLQ

-96 VVIKTYEEKNEDL
+96 VVIKAWEEKNEDL

-123 KGELE
+123 KGGLE

-138 KARFKIACD
+138 KACFKIACD

-159 KGAFK
+159 KRAFK

-197 FNRVYEI
+197 FNQIYEI

-213 SDLKLPLRDKKNAHK
+213 SDLKLPLRDRKNAHK

-256 SGVVSIQALEG
+256 SGVVSVQALEC
-267 EITSSNKPLEL
+267 EITSNNKPLEL
-278 VFCENFPNFLSAFA
+278 VFCENFPNPLSAFA

-297 ESFPKDFNKWLE
+297 ENIPKDFNKWLE

-323 EVLQALEKEVV
+323 EVLQALEKEVI

-395 NTLGSVALAKAGSG
+395 NNLGSVALAKAGSG

-414 LILSLLS
+414 LIVSLLS

-454 LIEKIKRLQKDKN
+454 LIEKIKRL
-467 GSFKALAAIAKH
+467 

>member
-1 MYEKVNALDKRAIEE
+1 MLSVYEKGNALDKRALEE
-16 LFLSEDILME
+16 WLLSEDILME

-33 RAVLQNASLGAK
+33 RAVLKNASLGAK

-58 GYALARRLAG
+58 GYALARRLMG

-73 VFEMKPAKSPMCQLQ
+73 VFEMKLAKSPMCQLQ

-96 VVIKTYEEKNEDL
+96 VVIKAWEEKNEDL

-159 KGAFK
+159 KRAFK

-186 VGELKVGHLGV
+186 IGELKVGHLGV
-197 FNRVYEI
+197 FNQIYEI

-256 SGVVSIQALEG
+256 SGVVSIQALEC
-267 EITSSNKPLEL
+267 EITSNNKPLEL
-278 VFCENFPNFLSAFA
+278 VFCENFPKKLSAFA

-297 ESFPKDFNKWLE
+297 EGLPKDFNEWLE

-323 EVLQALEKEVV
+323 EVLQALEKEVI

-345 LKLVG
+345 LKSVG

-383 NTLIAHQGRTFI
+383 NTLIAHQGRVFI
-395 NTLGSVALAKAGSG
+395 NNLGSVALAKAGSG

-414 LILSLLS
+414 LIVSLLA
-421 QNYTPL
+421 QKYTPL

-454 LIEKIKRLQKDKN
+454 LIEKIKRL
-467 GSFKALAAIAKH
+467 

>member
-1 MYEKVNALDKRAIEE
+1 MLSVYEKVNALDKRAIEE

-58 GYALARRLAG
+58 GYALARRLVG

-88 KERAKKVG
+88 QERAKKAG
-96 VVIKTYEEKNEDL
+96 VVIKTYEENALNQNL

-115 DCVVGSAF
+115 DCVIGSDF

-128 PFLDFESLSQ
+128 PFLNFESLSQ

-152 DSKGRVD
+152 DFKGRVD
-159 KGAFK
+159 KRAFK
-164 ADTTI
+164 ADMTI
-169 SMGAIKSCLLSD
+169 SIGAIKSCLLSD

-186 VGELKVGHLGV
+186 IGELKVGHLGV

-234 HVLLG
+234 HILLG

-256 SGVVSIQALEG
+256 SGMVSVQALEC

-278 VFCENFPNFLSAFA
+278 VFCENFPNPLSAFA

-297 ESFPKDFNKWLE
+297 ENIPKDFNKWLE

-323 EVLQALEKEVV
+323 EVLQALEKEAV

-350 INISMLELLDN
+350 IHISMLELLDN

-383 NTLIAHQGRTFI
+383 NTLIAHQGQVFI
-395 NTLGSVALAKAGSG
+395 NILGSVALAKAGSG

-454 LIEKIKRLQKDKN
+454 LIKKIKRL
-467 GSFKALAAIAKH
+467 

>member
-1 MYEKVNALDKRAIEE
+1 MLSVYEKVNALDKRAIEE
-16 LFLSEDILME
+16 LFLSEDVLME

-33 RAVLQNASLGAK
+33 RAVLQNAFLGAK

-58 GYALARRLAG
+58 GYALARRLIG
-68 RFKTL
+68 RFRVL
-73 VFEMKPAKSPMCQLQ
+73 VFEMKLAKSPMCQLQ

-96 VVIKTYEEKNEDL
+96 VVIKTWEEKNEDL

-123 KGELE
+123 KGGLE

-197 FNRVYEI
+197 FNPIYEI
-204 PTDTFLLEK
+204 PTETFLLEK

-234 HVLLG
+234 HILLG

-256 SGVVSIQALEG
+256 SGVVSVQALEC
-267 EITSSNKPLEL
+267 EITSNNKPLEL
-278 VFCENFPNFLSAFA
+278 VFCENFPKKLSAFA

-297 ESFPKDFNKWLE
+297 ENIPKDFNKWLE

-323 EVLQALEKEVV
+323 EVLQALEKEVI

-383 NTLIAHQGRTFI
+383 NTLIAHQGQVFI
-395 NTLGSVALAKAGSG
+395 NILGSVALAKAGSG

-414 LILSLLS
+414 LIVSLLS

-454 LIEKIKRLQKDKN
+454 LIEKIKRL
-467 GSFKALAAIAKH
+467 